1 MTTFNVERFKSAL
14 TNGGARPNQFAVQLS
29 FPTYVAAQSIAVARA
44 PFLVNIAELPGQT
57 VNPAI
62 VQYRGREVKFA
73 GDRIF
78 APYTITVMNDAE
90 MSIRNGMEQWM
101 GGMEDNAAKFGRL
114 QPSEYQ
120 RDIDVLQLDRNGNI
134 LKSYKLVN
142 AFPVDLSPVA
152 LDFGANDQISQF
164 TVTFQYQHFTTSSNP
179 LGGIVDFGG
188 IFRGAAAGGAA
199 NAA

>member
-29 FPTYVAAQSIAVARA
+29 YPTYVAGQSIAVARS

-62 VQYRGREVKFA
+62 VQYRGREVKFV

-78 APYTITVMNDAE
+78 APWTITVLNDAE
-90 MSIRNGMEQWM
+90 MSIRTAVEQWM
-101 GGMEDNAAKFGRL
+101 GGMEDYAGKFGRL

-120 RDIDVLQLDRNGNI
+120 RDLQVFQLDRNGNI
-134 LKSYKLVN
+134 LKSYTLAN

-164 TVTFQYQHFTTSSNP
+164 TVTFQYQHFTTSNNP
-179 LGGIVDFGG
+179 SGGIVDFGR
-188 IFRGAAAGGAA
+188 IFG
-199 NAA
+199 

>member
-29 FPTYVAAQSIAVARA
+29 FPSYVATQALAVARA

-57 VNPAI
+57 LNPAI

-73 GDRIF
+73 GDRIY
-78 APYTITVMNDAE
+78 APWTVTILNDAD
-90 MSIRNGMEQWM
+90 MSIRNALEQWT
-101 GGMEDNAAKFGRL
+101 GGMEDYANKFGRL

-120 RDIDVLQLDRNGNI
+120 RDLQVFQLDRNGNI
-134 LKSYKLVN
+134 LKSYNLAS
-142 AFPVDLSPVA
+142 AFPVDISPVA

-164 TVTFQYQHFTTSSNP
+164 TVTFQYQHFTTSNNP
-179 LGGIVDFGG
+179 LGSIINFGG
-188 IFRGAAAGGAA
+188 IFNRI
-199 NAA
+199 